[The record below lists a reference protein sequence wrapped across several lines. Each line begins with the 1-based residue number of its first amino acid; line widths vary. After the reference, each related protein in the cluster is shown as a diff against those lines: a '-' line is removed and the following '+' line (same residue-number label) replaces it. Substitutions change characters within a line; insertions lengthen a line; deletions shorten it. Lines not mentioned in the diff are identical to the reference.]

1 MSAGSGISVF
11 KRHTVRPSAFSDS
24 DPPRKCRCG
33 KFNMK
38 NLGKIKLYVPVSS
51 KCTAMAIVF
60 IAFAS
65 MAAWAQES
73 VSGPA
78 VTELPANKVIA
89 TVPVG
94 SAPQGIVVTPNRK
107 FVYVANSGSI
117 SISEIA
123 TAKNSVALTIPLSYS
138 PGALAITP
146 DGSTLYI
153 ANYYASSVSVFD
165 TASNRVTQTLSLSE
179 GPTYLAMSPDGTQLY
194 VLCSYQEGSG
204 VIAIIDTATNQ
215 VSSTTINVGGF
226 PQSLVFTADGSHA
239 YEVNDPASAVTVI
252 DTVTQTI
259 SGTLATTQLH
269 AGGLALLHSG
279 TKLFVTGDSKFIQ
292 VLNPSG
298 TSKRRITLPVTS
310 GFNTPALTPN
320 GLYLYL
326 PIFLGGSTS
335 VLMIDT
341 KTNSVV
347 GEPITVGTQPYAI
360 AISSNSRRAYVSN
373 YADGTVSVI
382 NIAP

>member
-1 MSAGSGISVF
+1 
-11 KRHTVRPSAFSDS
+11 
-24 DPPRKCRCG
+24 
-33 KFNMK
+33 MK
-38 NLGKIKLYVPVSS
+38 NPEKIKLYVPVSS
-51 KCTAMAIVF
+51 RLAAMAF
-60 IAFAS
+60 AFVAS
-65 MAAWAQES
+65 TTTVVWAQES
-73 VSGPA
+73 SSEPLA
-78 VTELPANKVIA
+78 TKLPLNKVVA

-107 FVYVANSGSI
+107 FVYVANGGSI

-123 TAKNSVALTIPLSYS
+123 TATHTVALTVPLSYS

-165 TASNRVTQTLSLSE
+165 TASNSVTQTLPLSE

-194 VLCSYQEGSG
+194 VLCNFQEGSG

-226 PQSLVFTADGSHA
+226 PQSLVFTADGKHA
-239 YEVNDPASAVTVI
+239 YEVNDPASSVAVI
-252 DTVTQTI
+252 DTTTQSI
-259 SGTLATTQLH
+259 SGTLATSQLN
-269 AGGLALLHSG
+269 AGGLALLPNG
-279 TKLFVTGDSKFIQ
+279 TELFVTGDSTFVQ
-292 VLNPSG
+292 VLNTSG
-298 TSKRRITLPVTS
+298 TGKRKITLPKSS

-326 PIFLGGSTS
+326 PIFTGGSTT

-341 KTNSVV
+341 QTNRVA
-347 GEPITVGTQPYAI
+347 GKPITVGTQPYAI
-360 AISSNSRRAYVSN
+360 AISSNAQRAYVSN

>member
-1 MSAGSGISVF
+1 
-11 KRHTVRPSAFSDS
+11 
-24 DPPRKCRCG
+24 
-33 KFNMK
+33 MK
-38 NLGKIKLYVPVSS
+38 NPEKIKLDVPGSGRLAAV
-51 KCTAMAIVF
+51 
-60 IAFAS
+60 AFAFVASAS

-73 VSGPA
+73 SSGPLA
-78 VTELPANKVIA
+78 TKLPRNRVVA

-94 SAPQGIVVTPNRK
+94 SAPQGIVVTPNRS
-107 FVYVANSGSI
+107 FVYVANGGSI

-123 TAKNSVALTIPLSYS
+123 TATNTVALTIPLSYS

-165 TASNRVTQTLSLSE
+165 TASNSVTQTLPLSE
-179 GPTYLAMSPDGTQLY
+179 GPTFLAMSPDGTQLY
-194 VLCSYQEGSG
+194 VLCNYQEGSG

-226 PQSLVFTADGSHA
+226 PQSLVFTADGKYA
-239 YEVNDPASAVTVI
+239 YEVNDPASSVTVI
-252 DTVTQTI
+252 DTTTQSI
-259 SGTLATTQLH
+259 SGTLATGQLH
-269 AGGLALLHSG
+269 AGGLALLPSG
-279 TKLFVTGDSKFIQ
+279 TKLFVTGDSTFVQ
-292 VLNPSG
+292 VLNTSG
-298 TSKRRITLPVTS
+298 TGKKKITLPESS

-326 PIFLGGSTS
+326 PMFIGGSTT

-341 KTNSVV
+341 KTSSVA
-347 GEPITVGTQPYAI
+347 GNPITVGSQPYAI
-360 AISSNSRRAYVSN
+360 AISSNARRAYVSN
-373 YADGTVSVI
+373 YASGTVSVI